1 MSRALKTALLSVLGL
16 VLGFSALL
24 AFMVSAQA
32 QGGPSTVFVDLVI
45 DEPLTQTSPVLGR
58 LVARQRGVVAALTRG
73 PVSEVTVDAGDR
85 VAAGDVILRIAM
97 DRISQT
103 RNLAAAQVQLARAQV
118 TTAKAELDLAN
129 QELARLER
137 LRQSSAFSPARYDD
151 QANAVQTKIS
161 EVGEAEAAV
170 AAAIADLRI
179 AEIDVRLAEVRAP
192 YDGVIIERHTQRG
205 AYLNIG
211 DPVVTMV
218 NDQDLEVAAEVPSN
232 RIGGLLPGRSV
243 RVSFGQGH
251 TVDAF
256 VRAVI
261 PEENGLTRTRA
272 VRFTPAL
279 DELLGKSDIPL
290 AANQTVTV
298 HVPAGTVRDV
308 ISVHKDAVIPRG
320 DGNIV
325 FVIED
330 GKAQPRPVKLDGAV
344 GNRFIVLDGLE
355 VGDVTI
361 IRGNERLRP
370 GQDVTVGTAQTNG
383 KAS

>member
-1 MSRALKTALLSVLGL
+1 MNCAAKTVLGL
-16 VLGFSALL
+16 ILGFFLGFPALFASAVP
-24 AFMVSAQA
+24 AHA

-73 PVSEVTVDAGDR
+73 PVNEVTVDAGDR
-85 VAAGDVILRIAM
+85 VAAGDIILRIAM

-151 QANAVQTKIS
+151 QANTVQTKIS
-161 EVGEAEAAV
+161 EVGEAEASV

-205 AYLNIG
+205 AYLNVG
-211 DPVVTMV
+211 DPVVTMI
-218 NDQDLEVAAEVPSN
+218 NDQDLEIAAEVPSN
-232 RIGGLLPGRSV
+232 RTAGLLPGRSV
-243 RVSFGQGH
+243 QVSLGPGH

-261 PEENGLTRTRA
+261 PEENALTRTRA

-279 DELLGKSDIPL
+279 DELLSKGDVPL

-298 HVPAGTVRDV
+298 NVPVSTIRDV

-320 DGNIV
+320 DANMV
-325 FVIED
+325 FVVED
-330 GKAQPRPVKLDGAV
+330 GKAQPRPVKLDGAI
-344 GNRFIVLDGLE
+344 GNRFIVLEGLK
-355 VGDVTI
+355 VGDMTV

-370 GQDVTVGTAQTNG
+370 GEDVTVGNAPDNG

>member
-1 MSRALKTALLSVLGL
+1 MNRAAKTALGLLMGLFVL
-16 VLGFSALL
+16 VAACPPAS
-24 AFMVSAQA
+24 A
-32 QGGPSTVFVDLVI
+32 QGGPSVVFVDPVI

-85 VAAGDVILRIAM
+85 VAEGEVILRIAL

-103 RNLAAAQVQLARAQV
+103 RNLAAAQVELARARV
-118 TTAKAELDLAN
+118 ATAKTELDLAN
-129 QELARLER
+129 QELVRLER
-137 LRQSSAFSPARYDD
+137 LRQSAAFSQARYDD
-151 QANAVQTKIS
+151 QAKAVQTKIS

-170 AAAIADLRI
+170 SAAVADLRI

-192 YDGVIIERHTQRG
+192 YDGVVIERHTQRG
-205 AYLNIG
+205 AYVNVG

-218 NDQDLEVAAEVPSN
+218 NDQDLEVAAEVPTN
-232 RIGGLLPGRSV
+232 RISGLLPGRAV
-243 RVSFGQGH
+243 RVSFGPGQ

-279 DELLGKSDIPL
+279 DDLLANSELPL
-290 AANQTVTV
+290 AANMSVTV
-298 HVPAGTVRDV
+298 EVPVGTVRNV
-308 ISVHKDAVIPRG
+308 VSVHKDAVIPRG
-320 DGNIV
+320 EGNIV
-325 FVIED
+325 FVVED
-330 GKAQPRPVKLDGAV
+330 GKAQPRPVRLGGAV
-344 GNRFIVLDGLE
+344 GPRFIVLDGLT
-355 VGDVTI
+355 VGDLAVV
-361 IRGNERLRP
+361 RGNERLRP
-370 GQDVTVGTAQTNG
+370 GQDVTVNEKPAGGG